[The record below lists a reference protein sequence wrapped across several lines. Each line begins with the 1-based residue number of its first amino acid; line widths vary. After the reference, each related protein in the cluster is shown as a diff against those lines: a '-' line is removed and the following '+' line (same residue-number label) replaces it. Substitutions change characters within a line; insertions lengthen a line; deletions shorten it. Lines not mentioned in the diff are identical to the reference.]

1 MSPEPRTAHSFMRE
15 GYKLLRREVPVLPKH
30 VLELLPRDDRVPTPT
45 LLTFVQVYAGIAET
59 GVFIPLELVNGIVH
73 KGIVAPPKEN
83 EQIKILIGSSKAPNF
98 FGQSLSVLGVVIFYK
113 CIPTAC

>member
-1 MSPEPRTAHSFMRE
+1 MRE

-45 LLTFVQVYAGIAET
+45 LFTFVQVYAGIAET

-73 KGIVAPPKEN
+73 KGIVENTKGN
-83 EQIKILIGSSKAPNF
+83 EQIKI
-98 FGQSLSVLGVVIFYK
+98 FYRQ
-113 CIPTAC
+113 PRHTLE